1 MRTIAMSLV
10 SGLALL
16 AAGCGRQTPDANAVP
31 APATQASAP
40 NVVGMNNPNVRKNME
55 CVAAIARKHESAQQQ
70 AKDGELCD
78 KEYPPN

>member
-10 SGLALL
+10 TGLALL
-16 AAGCGRQTPDANAVP
+16 AAGCGRQTPDANAVA

-40 NVVGMNNPNVRKNME
+40 NAVGLNNPNLPKNIK
-55 CVAAIARKHESAQQQ
+55 CQAAIAAKHESAQQQ

-78 KEYPPN
+78 KEYPLN